1 MVFCITRRR
10 LIGIGAAAASC
21 ALAPSALASPR
32 PPLPLPPG
40 DRRAAAAAGATLS
53 DAARELRLLNT
64 HTGEKLKIVYWTAG
78 RYEPDALQELAHLLR
93 DHRSNEMHEIDPALL
108 DTLYTLRLK
117 LDTNESIHIISG
129 YRSPTTNARMREAN
143 AGVAKKSY
151 HMRGMAV
158 DIRVPGRDLSR
169 LRNAALDIG
178 HGGVGY
184 YPRSDFIHVDVG
196 PVRQWG
202 TRSA

>member
-1 MVFCITRRR
+1 MVSRVTRRG
-10 LIGIGAAAASC
+10 LLGLGVAAAVA
-21 ALAPSALASPR
+21 ALAEPVFATPLLPLLRPGPAKTASGG
-32 PPLPLPPG
+32 PLPG
-40 DRRAAAAAGATLS
+40 G
-53 DAARELRLLNT
+53 ARELRLVNT
-64 HTGEKLKIVYWTAG
+64 HTDESLKIVYWADG
-78 RYEPDALQELAHLLR
+78 RFEPEALKEIGRLMR
-93 DHRSNEMHEIDPALL
+93 DHRSGETHDIDPALL
-108 DTLYTLRLK
+108 DTLYALRLK
-117 LDTNESIHIISG
+117 LDTSENFQVISG
-129 YRSPTTNARMREAN
+129 YRSPTTNARLREAN

-158 DIRVPGRDLSR
+158 DIRVPGRELPR

-184 YPRSDFIHVDVG
+184 YPRSDFIHIDVG

>member
-1 MVFCITRRR
+1 MVSRVTRRG
-10 LIGIGAAAASC
+10 LLGLGVAAAAA
-21 ALAPSALASPR
+21 ALAEPVLASPR
-32 PPLPLPPG
+32 LPLLRPDPAKVVSG
-40 DRRAAAAAGATLS
+40 VRLRGG
-53 DAARELRLLNT
+53 ARELRLVNT
-64 HTGEKLKIVYWTAG
+64 HTDESLKIVYWADG
-78 RYEPDALQELAHLLR
+78 RFEPEALKEISRLMR
-93 DHRSNEMHEIDPALL
+93 DHRSGEAHEIDAALL
-108 DTLYTLRLK
+108 DTLYALRLK
-117 LDTNESIHIISG
+117 LDTNENFQIISG
-129 YRSPTTNARMREAN
+129 YRSPATNASMRETN

-158 DIRVPGRDLSR
+158 DIRVPDRELPR

-184 YPRSDFIHVDVG
+184 YPRSDFIHIDVG